1 MLFIDV
7 YIYKIIIKDNE
18 KTKKKGKKMKNNKG
32 FTLIELLVVVAI
44 IGILAAVGVVAYN
57 GYTAAAKK
65 NASKT
70 IHANVVKFI
79 ASETKKCSLDAG
91 ASILKDNTGA
101 NGMSCSDYADSVAVA
116 TAGKDVSDHIDTTY
130 VGTIIV
136 DKNPFKP
143 SSTTTD
149 ATTGASSDSPNYA
162 VGGETGNGATVLTD
176 TENNITVTTT
186 YDTGK
191 TLVDTITLE

>member
-1 MLFIDV
+1 
-7 YIYKIIIKDNE
+7 
-18 KTKKKGKKMKNNKG
+18 MKNNKG

-101 NGMSCSDYADSVAVA
+101 NGMTCSDYADSVEAKS
-116 TAGKDVSDHIDTTY
+116 AGEDVSDHIDTDN

-143 SSTTTD
+143 TSTTE
-149 ATTGASSDSPNYA
+149 TTAADGSKSSSEGANYA